1 MNELISQDAFSPQ
14 VMCSQLSEFAGR
26 VEQLCRLIGL
36 DATSLKLDHV
46 AMRIN
51 QRLAAQLAHQQWADC
66 GRVISQ
72 AQINGRPIIVIKL
85 AQPLTIGCWVTDCV
99 ELPYPAAGKA
109 YAEQGWEHVEF
120 VVPCDVK
127 NGDDFINRV
136 KQFFPQLA
144 ENWPR
149 LADLGVVI
157 KVSSPQGEGERLAN
171 PTIALKWKQVCIKL
185 HPHSL
190 EAVIASEQK

>member
-1 MNELISQDAFSPQ
+1 MNELTSQDAFSPQ
-14 VMCSQLSEFAGR
+14 VMCSQLTEFAGR
-26 VEQLCRLIGL
+26 VEQLCGLIGL
-36 DATSLKLDHV
+36 DATSLELDHI

-51 QRLAAQLAHQQWADC
+51 QYHAAQLAHQQWADC

-85 AQPLTIGCWVTDCV
+85 TQPLTIGCWVTDCV
-99 ELPYPAAGKA
+99 ELPYPAVGKV

-120 VVPCDVK
+120 VVPCVVD
-127 NGDDFINRV
+127 NGDDFINQV
-136 KQFFPQLA
+136 KQFFPRLA
-144 ENWPR
+144 ENWPQ
-149 LADLGVVI
+149 LAELGVTI

-171 PTIALKWKQVCIKL
+171 PTIAFKWQQVCIKL

-190 EAVIASEQK
+190 EAVIASEQQ